1 MDAAHVINREFPC
14 AAKLSLSRDP
24 SALSSEHPPRFSL
37 LYKVKTTSSGN
48 AMHRRRPYVGW
59 RPRPRPHR
67 CSPSGRVTHQLR
79 RRRAWGVGRASKS
92 SPPASLGT
100 TRRRP
105 RRKTVGPRVRH
116 QVLAR
121 AWGRAKRVG
130 QRGMWTV
137 GAALPSP
144 RRTPP
149 AAGAHG
155 EKDPAP
161 AVNTR
166 SPTRLGGIR
175 PDELS
180 KARHGLNAVRLRASA
195 RCEVVRGGRGRVW
208 VGWWV
213 GEEGRV
219 VRCCIAAG
227 VGIKCAI

>member
-48 AMHRRRPYVGW
+48 AKHRRRPYVGW
-59 RPRPRPHR
+59 HPRPRPHR
-67 CSPSGRVTHQLR
+67 CSPPGRVTRQLR
-79 RRRAWGVGRASKS
+79 RRRACVVRRASKS
-92 SPPASLGT
+92 STPASVGT

-121 AWGRAKRVG
+121 AWGCAKRVG
-130 QRGMWTV
+130 QRGMWIV
-137 GAALPSP
+137 GADLPSP

-149 AAGAHG
+149 AAGGHG
-155 EKDPAP
+155 EKDAAP
-161 AVNTR
+161 AVKTR
-166 SPTRLGGIR
+166 IRTRLSGIR

-180 KARHGLNAVRLRASA
+180 KARHGLNAVRLRASLA
-195 RCEVVRGGRGRVW
+195 MDGAECGSGGGLERRAGSHDVAALQGWGSSVRYD
-208 VGWWV
+208 
-213 GEEGRV
+213 
-219 VRCCIAAG
+219 AP
-227 VGIKCAI
+227 